1 MPALIGQDYIL
12 KLGLV
17 SGFPE
22 TLNSFSYHGIHVN
35 VLRSVPAL
43 AVPLCDIFNHSVFS
57 GYVPQNWRDGNI
69 TPLHKKGPR
78 KLCSNY
84 RPVTLT
90 SQIVKLLERL
100 VQDQLLALVQENNII
115 SCDQHGFQQKCS
127 CVSQLLECKNDWTQT
142 YDLDFAKAFVTVA
155 HQRLL
160 AKLDHCGIRGHLL
173 AWLSSFLSGRRQ
185 RVVLRNGSSDW
196 IPVTSGVTQGSIL
209 GPVFVNN
216 LPSVTLSTAKLFA
229 DDTKLYRQ
237 IMNIMDCDILQDDLN
252 EFSAWSKIWLIKFNA
267 IKCIVLRIRE
277 AIRFGLVFQLTSLTE
292 NVRFFL

>member
-1 MPALIGQDYIL
+1 MFASTYIYA
-12 KLGLV
+12 GV
-17 SGFPE
+17 RE
-22 TLNSFSYHGIHVN
+22 
-35 VLRSVPAL
+35 R
-43 AVPLCDIFNHSVFS
+43 
-57 GYVPQNWRDGNI
+57 PQ
-69 TPLHKKGPR
+69 
-78 KLCSNY
+78 
-84 RPVTLT
+84 
-90 SQIVKLLERL
+90 LERL

-127 CVSQLLECKNDWTQT
+127 CVSQLLECMNDWTQT

-277 AIRFGLVFQLTSLTE
+277 AIRFGLVFQLTSSTE